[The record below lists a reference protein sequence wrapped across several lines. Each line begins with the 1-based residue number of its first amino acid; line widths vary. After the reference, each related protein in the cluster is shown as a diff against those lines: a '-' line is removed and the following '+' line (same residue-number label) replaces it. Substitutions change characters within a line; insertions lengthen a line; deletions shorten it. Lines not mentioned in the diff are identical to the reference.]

1 MTTARWYGAAA
12 GFTSGLLFMVLASV
26 LSALPI
32 VRAALA
38 GPGVFSWTFVLF
50 CALCF
55 IIFSF
60 MPRVHK
66 NIAAGGAAPLLLFF
80 AGGAFFAYL
89 LLLLAVGTALSLWRP
104 EIL

>member
-12 GFTSGLLFMVLASV
+12 GFASGLLFMALASV
-26 LSALPI
+26 FTVLPA

-38 GPGVFSWTFVLF
+38 GPGVFSWMFILF

-55 IIFSF
+55 IIFSS
-60 MPRVHK
+60 MPRIRK

-89 LLLLAVGTALSLWRP
+89 LLLLVIGTALLLWQP
-104 EIL
+104 QVL